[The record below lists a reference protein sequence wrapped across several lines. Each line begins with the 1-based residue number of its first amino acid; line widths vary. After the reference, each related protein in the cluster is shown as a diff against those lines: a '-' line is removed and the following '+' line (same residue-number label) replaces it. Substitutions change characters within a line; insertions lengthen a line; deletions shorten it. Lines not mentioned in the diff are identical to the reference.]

1 MPSQST
7 TSLFRPEALEAQK
20 TQLLGSILLIRPL
33 SFAILSIAALVIA
46 AAIIVL
52 IVFGEY
58 TKRARITGVVAP
70 ERGIIKVMP
79 IQVGVLTHR
88 FVVEGQRVIKG
99 EPLFR
104 LSLDHSTASSTG
116 MKAAGGGASH
126 CWRMR
131 RS

>member
-1 MPSQST
+1 MSSQST

-33 SFAILSIAALVIA
+33 SFTLLSVTAVAIA
-46 AAIIVL
+46 AAVVGL

-79 IQVGVLTHR
+79 TQVGVLTHR
-88 FVVEGQRVIKG
+88 FVVEGQRVVKG

-104 LSLDHSTASSTG
+104 LSLDHSTANTIG
-116 MKAAGGGASH
+116 TKAAGGVRSLYKLT
-126 CWRMR
+126 R